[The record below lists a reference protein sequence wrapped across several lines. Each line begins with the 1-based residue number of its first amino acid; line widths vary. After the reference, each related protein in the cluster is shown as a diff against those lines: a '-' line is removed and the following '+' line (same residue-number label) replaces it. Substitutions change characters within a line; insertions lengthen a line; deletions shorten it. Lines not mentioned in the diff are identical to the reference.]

1 MSTSR
6 SDDNTSFR
14 EELSAGFAGLST
26 SQLDALCEHY
36 RLLLSW
42 NERLNLTRVTS
53 AQEAARIHY
62 VECLFLGSQLPPG
75 NLRVVDVGSGAGFPG
90 IPLAILRP
98 ECRVDLVESHQR
110 KAVFLREAIRA
121 LPNVR
126 VSAQRAE
133 DVSER
138 FDWMVSRAVR
148 PKEVLS
154 LRMAPNVA
162 ILMGT
167 GDVESARIVPVPGSE
182 RRVVGMFHVELGGS

>member
-1 MSTSR
+1 MLTKTFSEMLPGR
-6 SDDNTSFR
+6 GEPF
-14 EELSAGFAGLST
+14 LST
-26 SQLDALCEHY
+26 K
-36 RLLLSW
+36 
-42 NERLNLTRVTS
+42 
-53 AQEAARIHY
+53 
-62 VECLFLGSQLPPG
+62 
-75 NLRVVDVGSGAGFPG
+75 GAGFPG
-90 IPLAILRP
+90 IPVAILRP
-98 ECRVDLVESHQR
+98 ECNVDLVESHQR
-110 KAVFLREAIRA
+110 KAVFLREAIRG
-121 LPNVR
+121 LPNVH
-126 VSAQRAE
+126 VLAQRAE

>member
-6 SDDNTSFR
+6 SDDNSSFR
-14 EELSAGFAGLST
+14 DELSSGFPGLSEA
-26 SQLDALCEHY
+26 QLDALCDHY
-36 RLLLSW
+36 RLLLAW

-53 AQEAARIHY
+53 AREAARIHY
-62 VECLFLGSQLPPG
+62 VESLFLGAQLPPG

-90 IPLAILRP
+90 IPVGILRP

-110 KAVFLREAIRA
+110 KAVFLREAIRG
-121 LPNVR
+121 LPNVH
-126 VSAQRAE
+126 VLAQRAE